1 MTVLRQGASFA
12 DGLCALQKAATQ
24 HQSGHT
30 VQKRAG
36 IISVR
41 LNIKIAAPVVYK
53 SCFIGS
59 LIAYGDGRGFISFA
73 NNLLTGLFETI
84 WTG

>member
-24 HQSGHT
+24 HQGSHT
-30 VQKRAG
+30 VQKRVG
-36 IISVR
+36 IISGR

-59 LIAYGDGRGFISFA
+59 RFAFGDGRGFICFC
-73 NNLLTGLFETI
+73 
-84 WTG
+84 